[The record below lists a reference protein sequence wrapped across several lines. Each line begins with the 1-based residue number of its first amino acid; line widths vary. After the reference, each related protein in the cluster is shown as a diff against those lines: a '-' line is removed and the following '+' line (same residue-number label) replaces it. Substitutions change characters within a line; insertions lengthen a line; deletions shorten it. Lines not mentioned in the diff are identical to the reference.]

1 MALSPQFLDELKH
14 RFTLSDVVGRQV
26 KLIRRGRESTGL
38 CPFHSEKTPSFTVN
52 DQKDFY
58 YCFGCGEHGS
68 VLDFVVKI
76 QDGFSLEQYKYW
88 QVKWGF

>member
-52 DQKDFY
+52 DQKGFY
-58 YCFGCGEHGS
+58 HCFGCGEHGS